1 MNDYANLTELGRL
14 FGLKNGAMG
23 KLLKEIGLRYEHGS
37 PTEIAKEVGYCIGI
51 SAGYGEHFLWHVTK
65 TVMKLEEA
73 GYRRVLQSPPISSGS
88 LIGPFSYQVSNR
100 FVHEIQNS
108 NGEVVMTLSD
118 QRAAEQTMNLLNL
131 AHKHKRI

>member
-23 KLLKEIGLRYEHGS
+23 KLLKEIGLRHENGS
-37 PTEIAKEVGYCIGI
+37 PTVTAIEFGYCIGI

-65 TVMKLEEA
+65 TVKKLEEA
-73 GYRRVLQSPPISSGS
+73 GHRRVLQAPPISSGS
-88 LIGPFSYQVSNR
+88 LVGPFSQRISNR
-100 FVHEIQNS
+100 FVHEITNN
-108 NGEVVMTLSD
+108 NGEIVMTLSD
-118 QRAAEQTMNLLNL
+118 QHAAEQTMNLLNL